1 LDISASKLLKIANT
15 VKNGVL
21 VLVSLLVGA
30 AILEIGLR
38 AHYGVPLLAFPNFVR
53 DRVDVLKAESW
64 AEYDS
69 NLGWISAPNRGAA
82 QGASITTDE
91 YGNRMPS
98 NTVRPLPQRAILVVG
113 DSFTFGTDVNN
124 EESWPAIL
132 ERLSGRAVL
141 NAATAGW
148 ATDQIVLHAEEML
161 DRVHPTVVIVSF
173 FWHDILRAEYETFS
187 GANKPYFTVRD
198 GELVLHNVPVPAY
211 SGSAHQIGFGR
222 AVLGYSY
229 LVFWTMERLG
239 YQDWL
244 NSWRLKYKKAP
255 EADGVGISCR
265 LLRRIKQEAA
275 EHRVRLIFLMQ
286 YGHIDFAGNT
296 PPAPANAIVNCAH
309 AESIETIDP
318 WSRMKQIGDEDPDAL
333 QSWFMHTK
341 GRLHMSPLGN
351 EFIARELQARLD
363 KPFDG

>member
-1 LDISASKLLKIANT
+1 MKVPDA
-15 VKNGVL
+15 VKHSLL
-21 VLVSLLVGA
+21 VLVSLLVVA

-38 AHYGVPLLAFPNFVR
+38 AYYGVPLLSFPNFVA
-53 DRVDVLKAESW
+53 DRVDIFKVESW
-64 AEYDS
+64 AKYDS
-69 NLGWISAPNRGAA
+69 HLGWITTPDQGAA
-82 QGASITTDE
+82 DGAPITTDK
-91 YGNRMPS
+91 YGDRMPS
-98 NTVRPLPQRAILVVG
+98 NTVRPLPQRAILAVG

-132 ERLSGRAVL
+132 ERLSGRAVV

-173 FWHDILRAEYETFS
+173 HWHDILRAGYETFS

-198 GELVLHNVPVPAY
+198 SELVLHNVPVPAY
-211 SGSAHQIGFGR
+211 AGNVHEVGLGR

-239 YQDWL
+239 YQDWV
-244 NSWRLKYKKAP
+244 NSWRLKYKKTP
-255 EADGVGISCR
+255 EADGVDISCR

-275 EHRVRLIFLMQ
+275 ERQVRLIFLMQ
-286 YGHIDFAGNT
+286 YWHDELARKT
-296 PPAPANAIVNCAH
+296 PPAPASAVVNCAR
-309 AESIETIDP
+309 AEKIETFDT
-318 WSRMKQIGDEDPDAL
+318 WSKMKQIGDEDPDTL
-333 QSWFMHTK
+333 QSWFMHSD

-351 EFIARELQARLD
+351 EFIAKELKARLD
-363 KPFDG
+363 KPSDE